1 MSVLLIVKNLVLKN
15 LPVQLL
21 LCLIGGLLFG
31 DFLSN
36 HTVSLFYTASLL
48 IKELLMFA
56 LPIIIFSYLLAALAS
71 FDKQGPF
78 LIVAIL
84 GLVILSNA
92 VSVLTAFGVS
102 HLVFPWLGGLSSQGL
117 TAVNQSVHPVWSLG
131 LSPFLSPDRA
141 LLAGIVAGLLVNF
154 IPSASLKHQAKSW
167 AFQLRDW
174 TTVGLKKGFIPFLPV
189 YVLGFVLKLDRE
201 GSLGVL
207 IQSYGKIFVLGC
219 LLIIFYLLFL
229 YGLAAGFRKDLWV
242 RYVREMLPAGLTG
255 FSTMSSA
262 ATMPVTLEATE
273 KNLNDRSYADF
284 VIPVTVNIHLVGDG
298 LSISLTALALL
309 IMSGHPF
316 PDIATYL
323 TFTFYYCLAKF
334 SCAGIPG
341 GGVIVILPVIQA
353 YLGLSPEMTTL
364 LATIYILQDP
374 ILTGANVM
382 GNGAFA
388 LLTRR
393 ILNPLYNRPMEK

>member
-1 MSVLLIVKNLVLKN
+1 MSAFCTIKNLVFKN
-15 LPVQLL
+15 LPFQLL
-21 LCLIGGLLFG
+21 LCLAGGLLLG

-36 HTVSLFYTASLL
+36 YIVSLFYTASLL
-48 IKELLMFA
+48 IKDILMLV
-56 LPIIIFSYLLAALAS
+56 LPIIIFSYLLAALTS

-78 LIVAIL
+78 LIIAVLI
-84 GLVILSNA
+84 LVILSNA

-117 TAVNQSVHPVWSLG
+117 IMAKESIYPAWSLG
-131 LSPFLSPDRA
+131 ISPFLSPDKA
-141 LLAGIVAGLLVNF
+141 LLAGIAVGLAINF
-154 IPSASLKHQAKSW
+154 IPSSSLKNQAKKV
-167 AFQLRDW
+167 AFRLRDW
-174 TTVGLKKGFIPFLPV
+174 TTIGLKKGFIPFLPI
-189 YVLGFVLKLDRE
+189 YVLGFILKLDRD
-201 GSLGVL
+201 GSLGIL
-207 IQSYGKIFVLGC
+207 IQSYGKVFVIGC
-219 LLIIFYLLFL
+219 LLILVYLLLL
-229 YGLAAGFRKDLWV
+229 YGLAAGFNKRLWLN
-242 RYVREMLPAGLTG
+242 YMREMLPAGLTG

-262 ATMPVTLEATE
+262 ATMPITLAATE

-298 LSISLTALALL
+298 LNIALTALALL
-309 IMSGHPF
+309 VVSGQPF

-323 TFTFYYCLAKF
+323 AFTFYYCLAKF

-353 YLGLSPEMTTL
+353 YLELSPEMTSL

-388 LLTRR
+388 LLTRK
-393 ILNPLYNRPMEK
+393 ILNPLYKRPD